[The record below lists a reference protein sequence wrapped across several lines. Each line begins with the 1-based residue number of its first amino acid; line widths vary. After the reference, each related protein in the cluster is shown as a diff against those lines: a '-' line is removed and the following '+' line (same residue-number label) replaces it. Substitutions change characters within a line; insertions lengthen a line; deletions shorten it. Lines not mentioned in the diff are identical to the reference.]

1 MMLSLKYS
9 LKCCT
14 SLNLFEF
21 GFGNSKEK
29 NGKGIRKSKEKGK
42 EKAAQSAH

>member
-1 MMLSLKYS
+1 MLRLKYS

-21 GFGNSKEK
+21 ET
-29 NGKGIRKSKEKGK
+29 
-42 EKAAQSAH
+42 

>member
-1 MMLSLKYS
+1 MWSLKYS

-21 GFGNSKEK
+21 ET
-29 NGKGIRKSKEKGK
+29 
-42 EKAAQSAH
+42 

>member
-1 MMLSLKYS
+1 MMSLKYS

-21 GFGNSKEK
+21 ET
-29 NGKGIRKSKEKGK
+29 
-42 EKAAQSAH
+42 

>member
-1 MMLSLKYS
+1 MLSLKYS

-21 GFGNSKEK
+21 ET
-29 NGKGIRKSKEKGK
+29 
-42 EKAAQSAH
+42 